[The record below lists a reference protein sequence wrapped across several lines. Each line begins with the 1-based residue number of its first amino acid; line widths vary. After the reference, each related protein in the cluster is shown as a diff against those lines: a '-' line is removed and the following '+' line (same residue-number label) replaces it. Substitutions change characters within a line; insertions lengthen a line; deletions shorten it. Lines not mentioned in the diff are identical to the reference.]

1 MEDIR
6 FLGVLEDD
14 VPSSDLDCEDDE
26 LDDNGSPDDDGLR

>member
-6 FLGVLEDD
+6 FLEVLEDD

-26 LDDNGSPDDDGLR
+26 LEDNVSPEDDGLT